1 MDSKKTI
8 ETFYDSF
15 SKGDALG
22 MQACY
27 HPDIMFQDEVFG
39 KLEGERV
46 FQMWDMLLSSKK
58 NTILISL
65 NHSQAD
71 AKEGT
76 AQWDAQYTYG
86 PSNRKVLNRV
96 DAYFKFENAKI
107 IEHVDRFSLWKWSSQ
122 ALGLP
127 GLLLGWTPYM
137 KRRIRLMANS
147 RLDKYIN
154 P

>member
-58 NTILISL
+58 KYHSYLLKSFPSRCQGRYCPMGCTI
-65 NHSQAD
+65 
-71 AKEGT
+71 
-76 AQWDAQYTYG
+76 Y
-86 PSNRKVLNRV
+86 
-96 DAYFKFENAKI
+96 
-107 IEHVDRFSLWKWSSQ
+107 LWTIKQKS
-122 ALGLP
+122 AE
-127 GLLLGWTPYM
+127 
-137 KRRIRLMANS
+137 
-147 RLDKYIN
+147 
-154 P
+154 